1 MYVTVR
7 RAGIVLTSFLAP
19 VQKEFFDEE
28 NNGCV
33 KKAWATWPLWKTTR
47 RREKDRTGKALTPLL
62 RGTGNMQML
71 VLSLYLKLGMQVNLA
86 SDRLLP
92 VQCHQRR
99 HILGKKW

>member
-7 RAGIVLTSFLAP
+7 RAGVLTSFLAP
-19 VQKEFFDEE
+19 VQKELVDEE

-71 VLSLYLKLGMQVNLA
+71 VLSLY
-86 SDRLLP
+86 
-92 VQCHQRR
+92 
-99 HILGKKW
+99 